1 MIFSKAC
8 EYGIRATIYIAQQSS
23 IDARANLKDIA
34 QEIASPVAF
43 TAKILQKLVKN
54 GIIYSLKGAN
64 GGFKIDVKTMKK
76 IKLMD
81 IVIAIDGCL
90 NDKMCVLGL
99 KACSKLNPCPVH
111 HKYKLIKNDIVK
123 MLENT
128 SLLEMSKSVKDGF
141 SYLKI

>member
-23 IDARANLKDIA
+23 SDARASLKDIA

-64 GGFKIDVKTMKK
+64 GGFKIDVKTMKE
-76 IKLMD
+76 IMLMD

-99 KACSKLNPCPVH
+99 KACSELNPCPVH
-111 HKYKLIKNDIVK
+111 HKYKFIKKDIIK
-123 MLENT
+123 MLKNT
-128 SLLEMSKSVKDGF
+128 NVLQMSKSVKDGF